1 MVCGLPGAGKT
12 TVSKQLA
19 GELGAVRMSPDEWM
33 DALGIDLWDQPARG
47 RVESLQWAV
56 TRELVALGITV
67 IVEWGFWTRSERD
80 ALREEIHAAGALIE
94 LRFLDVPVDE
104 LWRRLEPRN
113 AEPGQ
118 PVIGRHHLREWAE
131 LFEAPTAQ
139 ELALFDPPLS
149 ASEPPPPSARRC
161 V

>member
-1 MVCGLPGAGKT
+1 VQGRVILICGLPGAGKT

-19 GELGAVRMSPDEWM
+19 SELGAVRMCPDEWM
-33 DALGIDLWDQPARG
+33 DALGIDLWDEPARA
-47 RVESLQWAV
+47 RVESLQWRQ
-56 TRELVALGITV
+56 TRELLALGVTV
-67 IVEWGFWTRSERD
+67 IIEWGVWSRTERD
-80 ALREEIHAAGALIE
+80 ALREEIRAAGGLIE

-118 PVIGRHHLREWAE
+118 TEIGRRHLLEWAE
-131 LFEAPTAQ
+131 LFEAPTAE
-139 ELALFDPPLS
+139 ELALFDPPS
-149 ASEPPPPSARRC
+149 ATSAP